1 MIKVNLL
8 TERKQKKQ
16 KKAEL
21 PFAGEKKALPFL
33 TILAIVT
40 GATVLIMGIIFF
52 ILKTNVSNL
61 KDEYQKNQ
69 AQMVDLKK
77 KIEESKRL
85 EALNKAIQQKSDL
98 IKMLKKNQSVPARL
112 LDDISKLLPDGIWL
126 TSVSF
131 TNPQAV
137 IEGIGF
143 SNIDVV
149 SLVDNLKKS
158 PDYTDVYLDE
168 SKQGNIEKVEVYNF
182 KLHFKVKA

>member
-1 MIKVNLL
+1 MIRINLL

-21 PFAGEKKALPFL
+21 PFAGEKKKLPFL
-33 TILAIVT
+33 IVLAIVT

-52 ILKTNVSNL
+52 VLKTTVSNL
-61 KDEYQKNQ
+61 KEEYQTNQ
-69 AQMVDLKK
+69 TKIVELKK
-77 KIEESKRL
+77 RIEEVKKL

-98 IKMLKKNQSVPARL
+98 IETLKKNQSVPARL

-131 TNPQAV
+131 NNPQAV
-137 IEGIGF
+137 VEGTAF
-143 SNIDVV
+143 TNIDVV
-149 SLVDNLKKS
+149 AFVDNLKKS
-158 PDYTDVYLDE
+158 NTYTDVYLDE
-168 SKQGNIEKVEVYNF
+168 SKQGTVEKQEVYNF